1 MDRTQDR
8 DEVVSSTGRCRWHQ
22 MHAQIRINVSCDAVE
37 ARHANHTS
45 SLVRTVPDPPLPV
58 ASEDVVRWEGRQG
71 RLVGAA
77 PRRRGN
83 CVDTEGSVGRPA
95 DGFSPLPACLL
106 ARRLT

>member
-1 MDRTQDR
+1 MHTQ
-8 DEVVSSTGRCRWHQ
+8 S
-22 MHAQIRINVSCDAVE
+22 RINVSCDAVE
-37 ARHANHTS
+37 ARHATRN
-45 SLVRTVPDPPLPV
+45 SLPVRMVPDPPLPV

-95 DGFSPLPACLL
+95 DGVFIRKSDLFSVMKYL
-106 ARRLT
+106 RRNEIKIFRNEF